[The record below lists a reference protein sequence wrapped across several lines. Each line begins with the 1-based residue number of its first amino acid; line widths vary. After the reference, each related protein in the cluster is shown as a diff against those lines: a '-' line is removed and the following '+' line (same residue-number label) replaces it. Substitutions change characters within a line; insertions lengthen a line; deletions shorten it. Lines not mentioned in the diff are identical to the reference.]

1 MKVYKN
7 GIYRMIDAVFYSAK
21 DISKLVFYSA
31 KDISKLMILIDK
43 YSSYI

>member
-21 DISKLVFYSA
+21 DIN
-31 KDISKLMILIDK
+31 KLMILIDK

>member
-21 DISKLVFYSA
+21 DISKLT
-31 KDISKLMILIDK
+31 ILIDK

>member
-21 DISKLVFYSA
+21 DISKLA